1 MYLGRTNNLNNSQ
14 KFKSFDLRKFVIILL
29 LFISGQLAVSF
40 LFNLQSF
47 VISRGDSTFYF
58 TAASHATEL
67 SNFERLYSGY
77 IFSLRLS
84 QIISSSGIFMVV
96 IQAIFVIV
104 ASYSMF
110 SLAKDYGGLLAGWV
124 SVSFYLLA
132 PMLSQWTRYIL
143 TESIFYSLIVIGLRI
158 ATLKHYWNQFAMI
171 PLLLLLILL
180 RPNGVIVACAI
191 LSIYVFSK
199 VSRKT
204 TRISLVS
211 FIWIIGLLFSVNSIS
226 GDAAEE
232 SVQSSI
238 FQKTLD
244 GNVVY
249 GVQDLNYQM
258 PIARSLE
265 RSTAAYIK
273 YVIENPIPNLKIGT
287 LRVFWELKQVRPW
300 YSPSLN
306 LFLYLTMGAFYI
318 FSLFGLIQI
327 WREPMVR
334 AIAMLTLPL
343 VLLIAITWAIWEGRF
358 GWWFMVTW
366 IPLFGIG
373 VAVLA
378 RMIFL
383 KGKSGRIP
391 TWLEEVGDNASH

>member
-1 MYLGRTNNLNNSQ
+1 MDISQ
-14 KFKSFDLRKFVIILL
+14 KFKRFDFRKFAVISIM
-29 LFISGQLAVSF
+29 FVFGQLAVSL
-40 LFNLQSF
+40 LFNLKSF
-47 VISRGDSTFYF
+47 VISRGDSAFYF
-58 TAASHATEL
+58 SAASHVTEL
-67 SNFERLYSGY
+67 SDFERLYSGY

-84 QIISSSGIFMVV
+84 QTVSSSGMFMVV
-96 IQAIFVIV
+96 IQATFVIL

-143 TESIFYSLIVIGLRI
+143 TESLFYSLIVIGLRI
-158 ATLKHYWNQFAMI
+158 ATLKLYWSQLAMI
-171 PLLLLLILL
+171 PVLLLLSFL

-191 LSIYVFSK
+191 FSIYVLGKIST
-199 VSRKT
+199 KT

-226 GDAAEE
+226 GDASEK
-232 SVQSSI
+232 SVQNSI

-249 GVQDLNYQM
+249 GVKELNYQM
-258 PIARSLE
+258 PQSLSLD
-265 RSTAAYIK
+265 RSTTAYIK
-273 YVIENPIPNLKIGT
+273 YVIENPISNLKIGT

-300 YSPSLN
+300 YSTSLN
-306 LFLYLTMGAFYI
+306 LFLCFTMGAFYI
-318 FSLFGLIQI
+318 FSIFGLVRI
-327 WREPMVR
+327 WRKPLVK
-334 AIAMLTLPL
+334 AIAMLTFPS

-358 GWWFMVTW
+358 AWWFLVTW

-373 VAVLA
+373 VAKLA
-378 RMIFL
+378 RVFFL
-383 KGKSGRIP
+383 KRKSGRIAS
-391 TWLEEVGDNASH
+391 WLVEQSASEPL

>member
-1 MYLGRTNNLNNSQ
+1 MCLGRTNKMDISQ
-14 KFKSFDLRKFVIILL
+14 KFKRFDFRKFAVISIM
-29 LFISGQLAVSF
+29 FVFGQLAVSL
-40 LFNLQSF
+40 LFNLKSF
-47 VISRGDSTFYF
+47 VISRGDSAFYF
-58 TAASHATEL
+58 SAASHVTEL
-67 SNFERLYSGY
+67 SDFERLYSGY

-84 QIISSSGIFMVV
+84 QTVSSSGMFMVV
-96 IQAIFVIV
+96 IQATFVIL

-143 TESIFYSLIVIGLRI
+143 TESLFYSLIVIGLRI
-158 ATLKHYWNQFAMI
+158 ATLKLYWSQLAMI
-171 PLLLLLILL
+171 PVLLLLSFL

-191 LSIYVFSK
+191 FSIYVLGKIST
-199 VSRKT
+199 KT

-226 GDAAEE
+226 GDASEK
-232 SVQSSI
+232 SVQNSI

-249 GVQDLNYQM
+249 GVKELNYQM
-258 PIARSLE
+258 PQSLSLD
-265 RSTAAYIK
+265 RSTTAYIK
-273 YVIENPIPNLKIGT
+273 YVIENPISNLKIGT

-300 YSPSLN
+300 YSTSLN
-306 LFLYLTMGAFYI
+306 LFLCFTMGAFYI
-318 FSLFGLIQI
+318 FSIFGLVRI
-327 WREPMVR
+327 WRKPLVK
-334 AIAMLTLPL
+334 AIAMLTFPS

-358 GWWFMVTW
+358 AWWFLVTW

-373 VAVLA
+373 VAKLA
-378 RMIFL
+378 RVFFL
-383 KGKSGRIP
+383 KRKSGRIAS
-391 TWLEEVGDNASH
+391 WLVEQSASEPL